1 MEIKTAHEL
10 RPEEYLFILNRF
22 QNLGIYVNQRAHDL
36 QGGKYSANVRSIIRN
51 KITLLYGYLF
61 NWIQDREY
69 VQDEKETLLRALDTL
84 NPAQFQNLV
93 IIIQKF
99 WTTVNFIS

>member
-1 MEIKTAHEL
+1 MEIKTTRTL
-10 RPEEYLFILNRF
+10 RPEERMFILNRF

-36 QGGKYSANVRSIIRN
+36 QGGKYPTSVRDMIRH
-51 KITLLYGYLF
+51 KITLLYDYLS
-61 NWIQDREY
+61 NCIQDIEY

-93 IIIQKF
+93 IIVQKF

>member
-1 MEIKTAHEL
+1 MEIKTTRVL
-10 RPEEYLFILNRF
+10 TQEERAFITGRF
-22 QNLGIYVNQRAHDL
+22 QNLGIYVNQMAHSL
-36 QGGKYSANVRSIIRN
+36 QGSKYSANVRSIIRN

-93 IIIQKF
+93 IIVQKF